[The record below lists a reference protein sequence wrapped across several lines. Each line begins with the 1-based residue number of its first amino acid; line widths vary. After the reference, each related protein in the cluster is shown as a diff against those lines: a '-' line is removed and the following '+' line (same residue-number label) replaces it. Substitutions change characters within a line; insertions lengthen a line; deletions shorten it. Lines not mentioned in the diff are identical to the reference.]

1 MLYCDLPELF
11 YCIQLSFEFYYLT
24 IKKYICTNKFKHI
37 YTVHT
42 GIYIYIYNIYSINFG
57 IFGGSVR
64 LNSFQCFSFV
74 AILDTEIIFE
84 FQFLLYD
91 CEDISACD
99 KKDK

>member
-24 IKKYICTNKFKHI
+24 IKKYILYVQINLN
-37 YTVHT
+37 
-42 GIYIYIYNIYSINFG
+42 IYIYCTYRYIYNIYSINFR

-64 LNSFQCFSFV
+64 LNSFKCFSFV